1 MDLCSKQSF
10 IFEIFSQES
19 KHGQMI
25 GENTLHF
32 PSWSSV
38 MSNIVQFINLYYGWL
53 EKAYKDKFH
62 LFSIF
67 KQQTGLISFTVSLH
81 YNLTPFDSPISSG
94 VNRIEC
100 PSRIEEKTKNCLEWL
115 NHESYF
121 LLPSRTNS
129 HTFYIPISIL
139 MDEFLESQ
147 FQPCHDFIPHCPD
160 LSLNFKQQV
169 RMVSILIY
177 VTFKPSL
184 ARWVINYKESSI
196 DSFRKWLHWI

>member
-53 EKAYKDKFH
+53 EKTYKDKFH

-94 VNRIEC
+94 VNRIES
-100 PSRIEEKTKNCLEWL
+100 PGRAKEKTKNCLEWL
-115 NHESYF
+115 
-121 LLPSRTNS
+121 S
-129 HTFYIPISIL
+129 H
-139 MDEFLESQ
+139 
-147 FQPCHDFIPHCPD
+147 
-160 LSLNFKQQV
+160 
-169 RMVSILIY
+169 
-177 VTFKPSL
+177 
-184 ARWVINYKESSI
+184 
-196 DSFRKWLHWI
+196 